1 MSANPFL
8 PGVSLCVARYFV
20 LYSDGELNY
29 YSNGPKEGSGEQ
41 VPHYRWWKGKL
52 LIAVLEDGALTA
64 GPTW

>member
-1 MSANPFL
+1 M
-8 PGVSLCVARYFV
+8 CVARYFV

-52 LIAVLEDGALTA
+52 LIAVLEDGTLAA